1 MIYKPGIMSAKRK
14 YLAGISAAIVV
25 VAFAAVMVVSGGGS
39 EKMHT
44 VALGNFELAIEVKGE
59 IQGKNA
65 IIIGLPDDLKRND
78 LRIYQLKLKDLVE
91 EGTLVRQGDYIA
103 TLDAAQITQQMQNN
117 NQDLDKRRAEL
128 NDARIDSS
136 IQLTSLREELA
147 EFTYDLAY
155 KKLELEQARFES
167 PAYQRKIKVEYDK
180 TIREMEKKHRDYEL
194 KRLDLKMKTKR
205 IEDRFLEH
213 HKRDSLLKRAMVATR
228 VTSPKEGMVMYVK
241 MWNGRKLRV
250 GDEVNMW
257 MPDIATLPDM
267 SQPVSEAYIQEIDI
281 TKIAVG
287 DSVDVTV
294 DALPGKTIK
303 GAVSDIANIGQELQ
317 GFDMKVF
324 KILIDLKA
332 QGNELKP
339 AMTSSNRIILKKMP
353 NVVKIPRNCL
363 FRINGESFVYI
374 KEGGQVMKKLVT
386 PGIENET
393 EVVIESG
400 LAPGD
405 RILLSSPENAGEI
418 VLWAGK

>member
-1 MIYKPGIMSAKRK
+1 MSAKRK
-14 YLAGISAAIVV
+14 YFILISVLTLV
-25 VAFAAVMVVSGGGS
+25 VAVAAVMVVSGGGN
-39 EKMHT
+39 EKTHT
-44 VALGNFELAIEVKGE
+44 VELGNFELAIEVKGE

-103 TLDAAQITQQMQNN
+103 TLDAAQITQQLENN
-117 NQDLDKRRAEL
+117 NQDLERRRAEL

-136 IQLTSLREELA
+136 IQLTKLREELA

-167 PAYQRKIKVEYDK
+167 PAYQRKVKVEFDR
-180 TIREMEKKHRDYEL
+180 TIREMETKRRDYEL
-194 KRLDLKMKTKR
+194 KRLDLKMKTQR
-205 IEDRFLEH
+205 IEDRFTEH
-213 HKRDSLLKRAMVATR
+213 HKRDSLLKRAMASTR
-228 VTSPKEGMVMYVK
+228 VLSPKDGMVMYVK
-241 MWNGRKLRV
+241 LWNGRKLRV
-250 GDEVNMW
+250 GDDVNIW

-267 SQPVSEAYIQEIDI
+267 TQPVSEAYIQEIDI

-287 DSVDVTV
+287 DSVDVKV
-294 DALPGKTIK
+294 DALPGKSIK

-339 AMTSSNRIILKKMP
+339 AMTSSNRIILKKMN
-353 NVVKIPRNCL
+353 NVIKIPRNSL
-363 FRINGESFVYI
+363 FRLNGESFVYV
-374 KEGGQVMKKLVT
+374 KEGGEIMKKLVS
-386 PGIENET
+386 PGIENEE
-393 EVVIESG
+393 EVVIEQG
-400 LAPGD
+400 LEPGN